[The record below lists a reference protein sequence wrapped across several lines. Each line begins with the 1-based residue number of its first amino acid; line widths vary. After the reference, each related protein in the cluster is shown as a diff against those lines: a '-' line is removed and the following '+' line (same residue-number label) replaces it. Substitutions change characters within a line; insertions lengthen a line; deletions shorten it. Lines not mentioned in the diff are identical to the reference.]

1 MHSVTLGART
11 AGLDAVCMPHMH
23 NAPRLPI
30 AGANV
35 ALCMSWSAG
44 RPAQIPRLPESSNY
58 PTNDLAGAHECQG
71 PGREQEQVT
80 VVMRTEGAGAQA
92 GDKTD
97 EAQAGLVAD
106 A

>member
-1 MHSVTLGART
+1 MRAR
-11 AGLDAVCMPHMH
+11 H
-23 NAPRLPI
+23 
-30 AGANV
+30 
-35 ALCMSWSAG
+35 
-44 RPAQIPRLPESSNY
+44 
-58 PTNDLAGAHECQG
+58 
-71 PGREQEQVT
+71 REQEQVT